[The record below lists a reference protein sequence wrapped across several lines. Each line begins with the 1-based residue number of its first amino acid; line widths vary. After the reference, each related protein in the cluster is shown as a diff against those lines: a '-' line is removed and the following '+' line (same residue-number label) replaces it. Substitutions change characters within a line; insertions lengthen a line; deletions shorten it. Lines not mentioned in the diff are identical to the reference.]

1 MKKVKNERNGLL
13 VAALK
18 YLQVVFY
25 RTHDYFLYLSHALKL
40 CIEPFLKSFLIS
52 LLPFSP
58 SWWMKDS
65 HGFPSRSVNIHVV
78 LSFRPKPSLPLLLLT
93 GHLSPLER
101 TIDVL
106 QSQAVCHHFFIVDRR
121 ILIVLHSKIVHIWET
136 VVLLSSGTGAAL
148 QVIHRISL
156 NILRYFTC
164 IKIYTFWS
172 IWLYSA
178 LKLKAFQ
185 SGKKNTL
192 GELPRGSYTA
202 LPRNVVLSVCGERN
216 SIKSCSLFALNQD
229 GCLWMQW
236 WWSYA
241 LHICIVCL

>member
-1 MKKVKNERNGLL
+1 MKNGLL
-13 VAALK
+13 VAAIK

-25 RTHDYFLYLSHALKL
+25 RTHDSFLYLSHALKL

-172 IWLYSA
+172 RMQKTRSCHTYSSIWQSDIIYGEFMMWWQHDFGKACQDLIPDAFPENNLFSILYDSQREDMGFLA
-178 LKLKAFQ
+178 
-185 SGKKNTL
+185 KNNKINWIFF
-192 GELPRGSYTA
+192 S
-202 LPRNVVLSVCGERN
+202 S
-216 SIKSCSLFALNQD
+216 K
-229 GCLWMQW
+229 
-236 WWSYA
+236 
-241 LHICIVCL
+241 